1 MKMNREILRI
11 ALPAIIANVTVPLLG
26 LADTAIAGHLSSTQ
40 GAAYIGAISVGAMMF
55 NLIYWN
61 FGFLRMGTSGMT
73 AQAYGAGDV
82 AEQARLLR
90 SSCGLALLISLVI
103 VVLQW
108 PLQWL
113 ALWAIGPSAE
123 VRDLALSYFYIGI
136 WGAPPIFIMMSLKGW
151 LLGMQNSTYPMAIS
165 IGVNVLNIVVSVIA
179 VYLLGAGFK
188 GIAIGTVVAEYV
200 GLAISVWMV
209 WHKYRD
215 IVRRIRWRKLFDFT
229 GAGKFMRVN
238 ADIFVR
244 SFVLMLVT
252 LFFISAGARSGD
264 MILAV
269 NALMMQL
276 FTLYSHFIDGVAFAG
291 EALVG
296 KYYGAGNV
304 RRMNLCVR
312 RLFAWGSV
320 VMLAFAVAYALFP
333 EPIYSLL
340 TSDAG
345 VVRAAMDYRWWCVA
359 IPVAGMAAF
368 VWDGVYIGL
377 TASRAMMVAVLA
389 AGATFWLSFFAL
401 PADWGNDRLWLAF
414 VLYLVMRGVILT
426 ACYRHYGQEKMKNL
440 R

>member
-1 MKMNREILRI
+1 MNREIWRI

-26 LADTAIAGHLSSTQ
+26 LADTAIAGHLSRTE
-40 GAAYIGAISVGAMMF
+40 GAAYIGAISVGTMMF

-73 AQAYGAGDV
+73 AQAYGAGNV
-82 AEQARLLR
+82 SNQARLLR
-90 SSCGLALLISLVI
+90 SSCGLALLIGMCIL
-103 VVLQW
+103 VLQW

-113 ALWAIGPSAE
+113 ALWAIGPSQA
-123 VRDLALSYFYIGI
+123 VRDLALSYYYIGV
-136 WGAPPIFIMMSLKGW
+136 WGSIPILVMMSLKGW

-165 IGVNVLNIVVSVIA
+165 IGVNVLNIVVSVLA
-179 VYLLGAGFK
+179 VYVFRAGFK
-188 GIAIGTVVAEYV
+188 GIAVGTVVAEYV
-200 GLAISVWMV
+200 GLLISLALV

-215 IVRRIRWRKLFDFT
+215 IARRVRWRKLFDFT

-252 LFFISAGARSGD
+252 LFFISVGARSGD

-296 KYYGAGNV
+296 KYYGAGN
-304 RRMNLCVR
+304 RKRLALCVR
-312 RLFAWGSV
+312 QLFVWGCG
-320 VMLAFAVAYALFP
+320 VMLVFAVAYALFP

-340 TSDAG
+340 TSDAA
-345 VVRAAMDYRWWCVA
+345 VVSAAMDYRWWCVA

-368 VWDGVYIGL
+368 VWDGVFIGL
-377 TASRAMMVAVLA
+377 TASRPMLA
-389 AGATFWLSFFAL
+389 AVVAGAVIFWGSFLLL
-401 PADWGNDRLWLAF
+401 PTDMGNDRLWLAF
-414 VLYLVMRGVILT
+414 ILYLSLRGLMLT
-426 ACYRHYGQEKMKNL
+426 ALYRRHARGN
-440 R
+440 